1 MAVADIFVALSENR
15 PYRDGLDRE
24 SIERIMYGMADS
36 NKIDRHIVAVLFD
49 NFQSAYDV
57 VRSAEAMP
65 HEKLNK
71 CTTGDLT

>member
-1 MAVADIFVALSENR
+1 
-15 PYRDGLDRE
+15 
-24 SIERIMYGMADS
+24 MYGMADS

-65 HEKLNK
+65 HEKLKNA
-71 CTTGDLT
+71 LRAI